1 MTLVLDRR
9 QAALLQ
15 QHVEGTYPYEGGGL
29 LIGSADEQGRKV
41 VVEIRPFEN
50 QRAIEDQHN
59 RILITDQMYREGEA
73 YADNKDLLLIGF
85 FHSHP
90 DHPARPSEFD
100 REHALPWWSYVIVSV
115 QQGKSAEVLSWE
127 LREDRSGFDAEEI
140 VARQQLDSDASANIV
155 RIK

>member
-1 MTLVLDRR
+1 MTLLLDRD
-9 QAALLQ
+9 QLASLQ

-29 LIGSADEQGRKV
+29 LIGRTDEQGRKIV
-41 VVEIRPFEN
+41 TEIKPFEN

-59 RILITDQMYREGEA
+59 RILITDQMYRAGEE
-73 YADNKDLLLIGF
+73 YADGKGLLLVGF

-115 QQGKSAEVLSWE
+115 QQKRSTDVLSWE
-127 LREDRSGFDAEEI
+127 LREDRSRFDEEEI
-140 VARQQLDSDASANIV
+140 VIHNA
-155 RIK
+155 

>member
-1 MTLVLDRR
+1 MTLILDRT
-9 QAALLQ
+9 QMTALQ

-29 LIGSADEQGRKV
+29 LIGWMDDQGRKIV
-41 VVEIRPFEN
+41 KEIKPFEN
-50 QRAIEDQHN
+50 QRAIQDQHN

-73 YADNKDLLLIGF
+73 YADNQGLLLIGF

-115 QQGKSAEVLSWE
+115 QQGKAADVLSWE
-127 LREDRSGFDAEEI
+127 LSGDRSKFNEEEI
-140 VARQQLDSDASANIV
+140 ALRNA
-155 RIK
+155 

>member
-1 MTLVLDRR
+1 MTLVLERSLLT
-9 QAALLQ
+9 ALQ

-29 LIGSADEQGRKV
+29 LIGQLDGQGRKIV
-41 VVEIRPFEN
+41 TEAKSFEN

-59 RILITDQMYREGEA
+59 RILITDEVYRAGEE

-100 REHALPWWSYVIVSV
+100 REHALPWWSYVIISV
-115 QQGKSAEVLSWE
+115 RQGKCAEVLNWR
-127 LREDRSGFDAEEI
+127 LREDRSEFDGEEFAI
-140 VARQQLDSDASANIV
+140 LDP
-155 RIK
+155 

>member
-1 MTLVLDRR
+1 MTLLLDRG
-9 QAALLQ
+9 QISAVQ

-29 LIGSADEQGRKV
+29 LIGHTDEQGRKIV
-41 VVEIRPFEN
+41 TEIKPFAN

-59 RILITDQMYREGEA
+59 RILITDEMYRAGEE
-73 YADNKDLLLIGF
+73 YADNQGMLLVGF

-115 QQGKSAEVLSWE
+115 QQGKAADVLSWQ
-127 LREDRSGFDAEEI
+127 LREDRSAFDEEAI
-140 VARQQLDSDASANIV
+140 QTS
-155 RIK
+155 

>member
-9 QAALLQ
+9 QVTLLQ
-15 QHVEGTYPYEGGGL
+15 QHVEATYPYEGGGL
-29 LIGSADEQGRKV
+29 LIGSTDEQGRKV

-73 YADNKDLLLIGF
+73 YADNKELLLIGF

-100 REHALPWWSYVIVSV
+100 REQALPWWSYVIVSV
-115 QQGKSAEVLSWE
+115 QQGRAAEVLSWE
-127 LREDRSGFDAEEI
+127 LREDRSEFDGEEI
-140 VARQQLDSDASANIV
+140 VMRH
-155 RIK
+155 

>member
-9 QAALLQ
+9 QVTLLR

-29 LIGSADEQGRKV
+29 LIGSTDEQGCKV
-41 VVEIRPFEN
+41 VAEIKPFEN

-59 RILITDQMYREGEA
+59 RILITDQMYREGEE

-115 QQGKSAEVLSWE
+115 QRGKSADVLSWK
-127 LREDRSGFDAEEI
+127 LREDRGGFEAEEI
-140 VARQQLDSDASANIV
+140 VMRET
-155 RIK
+155 

>member
-1 MTLVLDRR
+1 MTLILDYSYLTVLR
-9 QAALLQ
+9 

-29 LIGSADEQGRKV
+29 LIGQVDEQGRKIV
-41 VVEIRPFEN
+41 TEIKPFEN

-73 YADNKDLLLIGF
+73 YADNKGLLLIGF

-100 REHALPWWSYVIVSV
+100 REHALPWWSYLIVSV

-127 LREDRSGFDAEEI
+127 LKEDRSAFCAEEI
-140 VARQQLDSDASANIV
+140 LLHENVA
-155 RIK
+155 